1 MNWKRNYLA
10 KRKQNL
16 RFGKFP
22 AYLYIAKH
30 EKACFDKNTKGM
42 AQQAFDLK
50 GQFGSESQTQSAT
63 LTETLLVWAKED
75 KLKAGCQI

>member
-1 MNWKRNYLA
+1 MKKELFS
-10 KRKQNL
+10 KRKQDL

-50 GQFGSESQTQSAT
+50 GQFGEESQT
-63 LTETLLVWAKED
+63 
-75 KLKAGCQI
+75 